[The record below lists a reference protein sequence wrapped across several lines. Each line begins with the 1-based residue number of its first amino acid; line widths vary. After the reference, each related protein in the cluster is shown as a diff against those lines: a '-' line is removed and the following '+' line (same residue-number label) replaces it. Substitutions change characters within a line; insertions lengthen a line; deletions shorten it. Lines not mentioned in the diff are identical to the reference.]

1 MMPASEPRPNI
12 VLIITDQM
20 RGDCLSVSGH
30 PVVETPNLD
39 MLAARGV
46 NFTSAYSSCPSC
58 IAARASLFTG
68 QRPSTTGRL
77 GYRDGVPWRYTNTL
91 AEVMQRN
98 GYQTHC
104 IGKRHFYPQMLHL
117 GFEAIETYEA
127 DQFLDHAYVNDY
139 REWLRERTNG
149 ALEEF
154 DHGVQSNSWY
164 ARPSHL
170 PEELHNNTWVATRGR
185 QFLRHRDPTRPFFLN
200 LSFHRPHPP
209 ADPPSVFFDHYR
221 DREIPA
227 PPVGDWAARNDV
239 PVTDINAA
247 RGHLDER
254 LLTNYARAYYAQIAH
269 VDNQVGRLLT
279 YLRGHGPTWVI
290 FTSDHGEM
298 LGDHHL
304 FRKTYAYEGS
314 ARIPLI
320 VCPPQSAKVHACEA
334 PVVLEDILPTVLDAA
349 GVACPA
355 GVEGRSLVPLLDAT
369 PREAGWR
376 SYVHGEH
383 SACYAADSGMQ
394 YLTDGKRKYVWYTQ
408 TGREEFFDLEKDR
421 QERHECSGDPA
432 RQTELAQWRGR
443 MIRELAAR
451 PRDGMSNGEKLI
463 AGVNLPA
470 VRPEWLE
477 G

>member
-1 MMPASEPRPNI
+1 MPASEMRPNI

-30 PVVETPNLD
+30 PVVDTPNLD

-77 GYRDGVPWRYTNTL
+77 GYRDQVPWRYKNTL
-91 AEVMQRN
+91 AEMLQQN

-104 IGKRHFYPQMLHL
+104 IGKRHFYPQMLHM

-127 DQFLDHAYVNDY
+127 NQYLDDLYVNDY
-139 REWLRERTNG
+139 REWLQERTHG
-149 ALEEF
+149 VMEEF

-209 ADPPSVFFDHYR
+209 ADPPSVYFDVYR
-221 DREIPA
+221 DREIPD
-227 PPVGDWAARNDV
+227 PPVGEWARANDV
-239 PVTDINAA
+239 PLADINAA
-247 RGHLDER
+247 RGHLRKR
-254 LLTNYARAYYAQIAH
+254 LLQNYARAYYAQIAH
-269 VDNQVGRLLT
+269 IDNQVGRFLS
-279 YLRGHGPTWVI
+279 YLKGHGPTWVI
-290 FTSDHGEM
+290 FVSDHGEM

-314 ARIPLI
+314 ARIPFL
-320 VCPPQSAKVHACEA
+320 VCPPGAATVHACEA
-334 PVVLEDILPTVLDAA
+334 PVGLEDIMPTVLEA
-349 GVACPA
+349 A
-355 GVEGRSLVPLLDAT
+355 GVEGPEAVEGRSVVPLLESAPGDV
-369 PREAGWR
+369 GWR
-376 SYVHGEH
+376 SYLHGEH
-383 SACYAADSGMQ
+383 SACYAAESGMQ
-394 YLTDGKRKYVWYTQ
+394 FLTDGKRKYIWYTQ
-408 TGREEFFDLEKDR
+408 TGREEFFDLEEDR
-421 QERHECSGDPA
+421 QEIYELSGEPGRREEIA
-432 RQTELAQWRGR
+432 HWRRRMIKELA
-443 MIRELAAR
+443 LR
-451 PRDGMSNGEKLI
+451 PQDGLSDGEKLI
-463 AGVNLPA
+463 PGVALPA
-470 VRPEWLE
+470 VRPELLA
-477 G
+477 